1 VNRTSE
7 AISKRQGA
15 SSKNDSDSAKSQTM
29 KAVRIHNSVNLVTR
43 TEKLSS
49 A

>member
-1 VNRTSE
+1 MNRTLE
-7 AISKRQGA
+7 AISKHMGVALQT
-15 SSKNDSDSAKSQTM
+15 KSQTM